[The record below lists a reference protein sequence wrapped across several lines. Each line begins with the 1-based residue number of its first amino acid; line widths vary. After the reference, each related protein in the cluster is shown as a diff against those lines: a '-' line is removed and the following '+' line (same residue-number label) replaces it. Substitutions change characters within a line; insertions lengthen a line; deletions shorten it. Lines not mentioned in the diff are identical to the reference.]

1 MMTSTITKSLK
12 ELKMALPINLASRT
26 LAYKNAN
33 NLTEEN
39 DDSCTAYL
47 LAANVTDPTTLCT
60 TYNFTNMTDV

>member
-1 MMTSTITKSLK
+1 
-12 ELKMALPINLASRT
+12 MALPINLASRT